1 MTIFSAVGKPSS
13 HCVFTGQL
21 GFTLGQFMA
30 WLQLFAAGILEII
43 FAYAI
48 KESDGFSKLLPSLMT
63 LLTVIGSFWLLS
75 SAMRT
80 IPMGTAYTV
89 WTGIGGVGAFI
100 VGITVLSEPITVLR
114 LLAAT
119 LIISG
124 LILMKV
130 GGS

>member
-1 MTIFSAVGKPSS
+1 
-13 HCVFTGQL
+13 
-21 GFTLGQFMA
+21 MA

-114 LLAAT
+114 LLAAI

>member
-1 MTIFSAVGKPSS
+1 
-13 HCVFTGQL
+13 
-21 GFTLGQFMA
+21 MA

-100 VGITVLSEPITVLR
+100 VGITVLSEPITMLR

>member
-1 MTIFSAVGKPSS
+1 
-13 HCVFTGQL
+13 
-21 GFTLGQFMA
+21 MA

-100 VGITVLSEPITVLR
+100 VGITVLSEPITMLR

-130 GGS
+130 AGS

>member
-1 MTIFSAVGKPSS
+1 MS
-13 HCVFTGQL
+13 
-21 GFTLGQFMA
+21 
-30 WLQLFAAGILEII
+30 
-43 FAYAI
+43 
-48 KESDGFSKLLPSLMT
+48 
-63 LLTVIGSFWLLS
+63 LLTVIGIFWLLS

-100 VGITVLSEPITVLR
+100 VGITVLSEPITMLR

-130 GGS
+130 AGS

>member
-1 MTIFSAVGKPSS
+1 
-13 HCVFTGQL
+13 
-21 GFTLGQFMA
+21 MA

-100 VGITVLSEPITVLR
+100 VGITVLSEPITILR

>member
-1 MTIFSAVGKPSS
+1 MS
-13 HCVFTGQL
+13 
-21 GFTLGQFMA
+21 
-30 WLQLFAAGILEII
+30 
-43 FAYAI
+43 
-48 KESDGFSKLLPSLMT
+48 

-100 VGITVLSEPITVLR
+100 VGITVLSEPITMLR

-130 GGS
+130 AGS

>member
-1 MTIFSAVGKPSS
+1 
-13 HCVFTGQL
+13 
-21 GFTLGQFMA
+21 MA
-30 WLQLFAAGILEII
+30 WLQLFVAGILEIL

-48 KESDGFSKLLPSLMT
+48 KESDGFSKLLPSLLT
-63 LLTVIGSFWLLS
+63 LITVVGSFWLLS

-100 VGITVLSEPITVLR
+100 VGITVLAEPITVLR

-124 LILMKV
+124 LILMKIS
-130 GGS
+130 G

>member
-1 MTIFSAVGKPSS
+1 
-13 HCVFTGQL
+13 
-21 GFTLGQFMA
+21 MA

-124 LILMKV
+124 LILMKIA
-130 GGS
+130 GS

>member
-1 MTIFSAVGKPSS
+1 
-13 HCVFTGQL
+13 
-21 GFTLGQFMA
+21 MA

-100 VGITVLSEPITVLR
+100 VGITVLSEPITALR

>member
-1 MTIFSAVGKPSS
+1 
-13 HCVFTGQL
+13 
-21 GFTLGQFMA
+21 MA

>member
-1 MTIFSAVGKPSS
+1 
-13 HCVFTGQL
+13 
-21 GFTLGQFMA
+21 MA
-30 WLQLFAAGILEII
+30 WLQLFVAGILEIL

-48 KESDGFSKLLPSLMT
+48 KESDGFSKLLPSLLT
-63 LLTVIGSFWLLS
+63 LITVVGSFWLLS

-89 WTGIGGVGAFI
+89 WTGIGGFGAFI
-100 VGITVLSEPITVLR
+100 VGITVLAEPITVLR

-124 LILMKV
+124 LILMKIS
-130 GGS
+130 G